1 MFTISTNTED
11 IKNNIIQR
19 VMKPAENAQR
29 SNLMKFGG
37 YCRMVAVNSLKQAA
51 KKAAKKAKQN
61 QTSLSSIL
69 GGKKDA
75 EVYSKP
81 GDPPL
86 SKLGL
91 IQKFIRFAYDPHTK
105 SVVIGPEAIGGHKT
119 ISLRVLE
126 YGGVETLL
134 MGNGR
139 KVVTAKYQPRP
150 YMRPAFGVALKKIPE
165 IWKDSIKPI

>member
-1 MFTISTNTED
+1 MFTISINTED
-11 IKNNIIQR
+11 IKNNIVER
-19 VMKPAENAQR
+19 VMKPAENAQK
-29 SNLMKFGG
+29 SNLLKFGG

-51 KKAAKKAKQN
+51 KKAKKPKN
-61 QTSLSSIL
+61 SLSEIL
-69 GGKKDA
+69 GGKKQQ

-81 GDPPL
+81 GDVPL

-91 IQKFIRFAYDPHTK
+91 IQRFIRFAYDSHTK

-126 YGGVETLL
+126 FGGVETLL
-134 MGNGR
+134 MANGR

-150 YMRPAFGVALKKIPE
+150 YMRPAFGIALKKIPE